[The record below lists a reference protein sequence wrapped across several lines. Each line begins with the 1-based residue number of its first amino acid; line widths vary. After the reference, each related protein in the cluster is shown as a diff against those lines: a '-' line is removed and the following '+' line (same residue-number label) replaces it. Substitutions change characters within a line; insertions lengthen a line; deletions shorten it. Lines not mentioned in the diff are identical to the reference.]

1 MTITTQVCT
10 DCRQI
15 LSFFSEQNLILCR
28 GNKYSL
34 YWGALLPVHFPFM
47 VTSGSSQLNY
57 SGWIIKLILTYSV
70 LTLLGFLILLLFFFL
85 SPWVKISILSAVLG
99 RSEDFLKLFIE
110 KKKKQTHPQMKSWYG
125 EIIFSSPML
134 IKSPYNKHISRP
146 QIDPQIS
153 KGGEF

>member
-1 MTITTQVCT
+1 MVFPAWPLVCIQLKRSRHSTCPCAVTITTQVCT

-15 LSFFSEQNLILCR
+15 LSFFSEQNLILWR

-110 KKKKQTHPQMKSWYG
+110 KKKK
-125 EIIFSSPML
+125 
-134 IKSPYNKHISRP
+134 NKLTLKWRA
-146 QIDPQIS
+146 DMG
-153 KGGEF
+153 K